1 MEDHIKPKEGQYDVT
16 CSDQLAQLHG
26 GHAHVLWSH
35 GAKTKRIS
43 YSTSHAATLA
53 AIGHEAATLV
63 SVRLSEMLHKSDSP
77 TLHQLAAVQEVG
89 NPQLPIDDYG
99 DCNDVY

>member
-1 MEDHIKPKEGQYDVT
+1 MTLLAATNLHNYMEDMHM
-16 CSDQLAQLHG
+16 CF
-26 GHAHVLWSH
+26 
-35 GAKTKRIS
+35 GAMVPKRIS